1 MEIFNEL
8 ILTTM
13 IAMTLC
19 FTENMTPEGQQTI
32 GLYFIGIL
40 VLFLLV
46 HLCSLLSDTVV
57 KVCRLIWLQFAKCQ
71 CGKAL

>member
-1 MEIFNEL
+1 
-8 ILTTM
+8 M

-19 FTENMTPEGQQTI
+19 FTDVMDPEGQQTI
-32 GLYFIGIL
+32 GLWFIGIL

-46 HLCSLLSDTVV
+46 HLCSLLSDTVA
-57 KVCRLIWLQFAKCQ
+57 KVCRLIWLQFAKCR